1 MARASSASN
10 SRIAHTVTP
19 EGFQRLLGQRELV
32 QQLRLYPFAGLVAV
46 EQLVAERFDDLIGG
60 RRHMGYPVLPEQ
72 AEGCFDYAV
81 DCAHFHTVGRPALGE
96 TEVGSEELVGSIE
109 QVEIH
114 VDDSREDNR
123 PEAFW
128 EQLSTGF
135 AELGDLMRSGLT
147 DLQDRDG
154 PAREELR
161 QAWGDFAS
169 ASQRLGLA
177 LARDRSRPPS
187 YGLGAKQAFGSI
199 VDVVGTTVRNAA
211 ARTRQDLEK
220 DHGSEDGEAAADR
233 AV

>member
-1 MARASSASN
+1 M
-10 SRIAHTVTP
+10 
-19 EGFQRLLGQRELV
+19 
-32 QQLRLYPFAGLVAV
+32 
-46 EQLVAERFDDLIGG
+46 
-60 RRHMGYPVLPEQ
+60 
-72 AEGCFDYAV
+72 
-81 DCAHFHTVGRPALGE
+81 
-96 TEVGSEELVGSIE
+96 
-109 QVEIH
+109 
-114 VDDSREDNR
+114 DDSREDNR

-177 LARDRSRPPS
+177 LAATVRDPELRT
-187 YGLGAKQAFGSI
+187 GAKQAFGSI